1 MHASELYDE
10 LYQWKDYAAE
20 ASVLRRILTEEGL
33 KWETRIVEGAC
44 GTGRYLEHLAP
55 HYEVSGFDLS
65 EEMLDRARARLP
77 RRSLL
82 FQADLCA
89 LDLPALGGEPMEPFD
104 VFLLLFGG
112 LGYVPIDQLP
122 HALTRMAAATRP
134 GGLFICEPW
143 LTPEQFIPDEPHR
156 LVVKR
161 PELTICRE
169 VTTRQEGRQSIL
181 DYRIRLQ
188 RPGEPDE
195 ELRDLNILYLSTAD
209 EVSEA
214 LERAGFAIE
223 QTLPGFMVD
232 RDLLVC
238 RRR

>member
-1 MHASELYDE
+1 MHGAALYDA

-20 ASVLRRILTEEGL
+20 ARVLRQILAEDGL
-33 KWETRIVEGAC
+33 KWEARILEGAC

-55 HYEVSGFDLS
+55 HFEVSGFDLS
-65 EEMLDRARARLP
+65 EEMLEGARARLP

-89 LDLPALGGEPMEPFD
+89 LDLPALSGEKMDPFD

-122 HALTRMAAATRP
+122 HALSRIMSAIRP

-143 LTPEQFIPDEPHR
+143 LTPDQFVPDEPHR
-156 LVVKR
+156 LVVQR
-161 PELTICRE
+161 PALTISRE
-169 VTTRQEGRQSIL
+169 LTTRQEGRQSIL
-181 DYRIRLQ
+181 DYRIRIQ
-188 RPGEPDE
+188 RPGQPDQ
-195 ELRDLNILYLSTAD
+195 ELRDLNILYLSTSD
-209 EVSEA
+209 EVRA
-214 LERAGFAIE
+214 LLEGAGFALE
-223 QTLPGFMVD
+223 QTLPGFMKD
-232 RDLLVC
+232 RELWVC